1 MHSIS
6 VRYGN
11 SCSITLSGVMTKLAQ
26 LRQFTFQLAEEVQ
39 QGLQH
44 VIPVAELAPNF
55 LSIFRRPPPK
65 IAHECS
71 PHRVDVSEPASI
83 RRVEAIHP
91 YPPTRA
97 VPFAVAPFR

>member
-1 MHSIS
+1 
-6 VRYGN
+6 
-11 SCSITLSGVMTKLAQ
+11 MTNLAQ

-71 PHRVDVSEPASI
+71 AHRVDVSEPALI
-83 RRVEAIHP
+83 RH
-91 YPPTRA
+91 
-97 VPFAVAPFR
+97 APCRLQSGRFDKFRRSHLSFTPRHA